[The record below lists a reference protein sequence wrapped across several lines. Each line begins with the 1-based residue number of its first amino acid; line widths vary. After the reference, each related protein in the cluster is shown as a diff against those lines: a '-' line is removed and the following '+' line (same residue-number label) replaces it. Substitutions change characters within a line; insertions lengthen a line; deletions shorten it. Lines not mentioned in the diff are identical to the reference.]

1 MKVITDSKED
11 KNKIINSII
20 NLLNKNKLLTLS
32 TLNNNQPYSNTA
44 FYVFD
49 NEFNLYIW
57 TDISTLHCKNIKKN
71 NKVAI
76 NIFDSTQKL
85 GSYLQGIQCLGK
97 ARITKGNEMIKAGL
111 MYIKRYPKVLTLI
124 KNYKEFSTKDSKI
137 YKIILDKIKL
147 FDEKT
152 FGKDQ
157 HIEIMLERKKIK

>member
-1 MKVITDSKED
+1 MKIITDSKED
-11 KNKIINSII
+11 KNEIINSII

-32 TLNNNQPYSNTA
+32 TLDNNQPYSNTA

-57 TDISTLHCKNIKKN
+57 TDLSTLHCKNIKKN

-76 NIFDSTQKL
+76 NIFDSNQKW
-85 GSYLQGIQCLGK
+85 GAHLQGIQGLGK
-97 ARITKGNEMIKAGL
+97 ASIVKGSEIIKAGL
-111 MYIKRYPKVLTLI
+111 RYIKRYPRVLTLI

-137 YKIILDKIKL
+137 YKITLDKLKL

-152 FGKDQ
+152 FGKDEY
-157 HIEIMLERKKIK
+157 IEIRLERN